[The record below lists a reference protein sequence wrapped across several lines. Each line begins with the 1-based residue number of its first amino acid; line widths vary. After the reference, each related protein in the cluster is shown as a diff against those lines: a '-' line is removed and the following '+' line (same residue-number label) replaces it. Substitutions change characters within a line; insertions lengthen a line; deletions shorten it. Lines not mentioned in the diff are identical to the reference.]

1 MQKAVDLMFKSAYCM
16 CSLNKYTQRNA
27 YNMKKLIAVTLIALT
42 VLTCVFAQATSETA
56 SSEKVYTVAV
66 SCDYPPLEYID
77 DNGNPCGYEV
87 ELIQAVADVMGIKIE
102 IANVSFDGIIAGI
115 QGGQYDIGA
124 SGLTVTDE
132 RKQTVDFTTPVLQFA
147 LSIVTK
153 NDNEDIHSDAD
164 LEGKKTGVQ
173 LGTTCQFAC
182 EDLGLTPYTYDEA
195 PSAVLDLANGNLDA
209 VVLDSVVAEDF
220 VLQNE
225 SYSKVLKIAGSF
237 ENSDD
242 MAMAVKK
249 GNSSLLSLLNEGLEK
264 VKESGKM
271 AELKAKYGLN

>member
-1 MQKAVDLMFKSAYCM
+1 
-16 CSLNKYTQRNA
+16 
-27 YNMKKLIAVTLIALT
+27 MKKLLTISLIVLLT
-42 VLTCVFAQATSETA
+42 VTSLFAQGAKEA
-56 SSEKVYTVAV
+56 AEKVYKVAI
-66 SCDYPPLEYID
+66 SCDYPPLESID
-77 DNGNPCGYEV
+77 DEGNPIGYEV
-87 ELIQAVADVMGIKIE
+87 ELVQAVADAVGIKISIE
-102 IANVSFDGIIAGI
+102 NVTFDGIIAGI

-132 RKQTVDFTTPVLQFA
+132 RKNVVDFTTPVLAFN

-153 NDNEDIHSDAD
+153 NDNSSISSEDG
-164 LEGKKTGVQ
+164 LEGKKVGVQ

-182 EDLGLTPYTYDEA
+182 EDIGITPYTYDEA

-209 VVLDSVVAEDF
+209 VVLDSVVAQDF
-220 VLQNE
+220 VLKNE

-249 GNSSLLSLLNEGLEK
+249 GNSTLLNLLNEGLKK
-264 VKESGKM
+264 VEENGTMNS
-271 AELKAKYGLN
+271 LKAKYGLN

>member
-1 MQKAVDLMFKSAYCM
+1 
-16 CSLNKYTQRNA
+16 
-27 YNMKKLIAVTLIALT
+27 MKKLTALVLITLLALT
-42 VLTCVFAQATSETA
+42 TVFAQGAKEAS
-56 SSEKVYTVAV
+56 SSEKVYTVAI

-77 DNGNPCGYEV
+77 DNGNPAGYEV
-87 ELIQAVADVMGIKIE
+87 ELIQAVAEEAGIKIQ

-124 SGLTVTDE
+124 SGLTITDE
-132 RKQTVDFTTPVLQFA
+132 RKNSVDFTTPILQFA

-153 NDNEDIHSDAD
+153 KDNTTISSDAD
-164 LEGKKTGVQ
+164 LEGKKIGVQ
-173 LGTTCQFAC
+173 LGTTCQFAV
-182 EDLGLTPYTYDEA
+182 EDMGLTPSTYDEA

-209 VVLDSVVAEDF
+209 VVLDSVVASDF
-220 VLQNE
+220 VLENE

-249 GNSSLLSLLNEGLEK
+249 GNSALLSLLNDGLKK
-264 VKESGKM
+264 VEENGKM
-271 AELKAKYGLN
+271 AEIKAKYGLN

>member
-1 MQKAVDLMFKSAYCM
+1 MH
-16 CSLNKYTQRNA
+16 TT
-27 YNMKKLIAVTLIALT
+27 MKKLITFALIALT
-42 VLTCVFAQATSETA
+42 ALSIISAQGAAETKK
-56 SSEKVYTVAV
+56 EDKVYTVAV

-77 DNGNPCGYEV
+77 DNGNAAGYEV
-87 ELIQAVADVMGIKIE
+87 ELIKAVAEEVGIKVQ

-124 SGLTVTDE
+124 SGLTVTEE
-132 RKQTVDFTTPVLQFA
+132 RKASVDFTTPILQFA

-153 NDNEDIHSDAD
+153 NKNESIHSDAD
-164 LEGKKTGVQ
+164 LEGKKIGVQ
-173 LGTTCQFAC
+173 LGTTCQFAV
-182 EDLGLTPYTYDEA
+182 EDLGLTPSTYDEA

-249 GNSSLLSLLNEGLEK
+249 GNSELLNLLNEGLEK
-264 VKESGKM
+264 VKENGTM
-271 AELKAKYGLN
+271 ASLKAKYGLN

>member
-1 MQKAVDLMFKSAYCM
+1 
-16 CSLNKYTQRNA
+16 
-27 YNMKKLIAVTLIALT
+27 MKKLITLTLIAF
-42 VLTCVFAQATSETA
+42 FAFTSLF
-56 SSEKVYTVAV
+56 SSGAKEAQSVEKVYTVAV

-87 ELIQAVADVMGIKIE
+87 ELIQAVADAVDIKVS

-124 SGLTVTDE
+124 SGLTVTEE
-132 RKQTVDFTTPVLQFA
+132 RKNSVDFTSPILQFA

-153 NDNEDIHSDAD
+153 NDNSDITSDSD
-164 LEGKKTGVQ
+164 LEGKKVGVQ

-182 EDLGLTPYTYDEA
+182 EDIGLTPYTYDEA

-220 VLQNE
+220 VLKNE

-249 GNSSLLSLLNEGLEK
+249 GNSELLSLLNEGLKK
-264 VKESGKM
+264 VEESGKM
-271 AELKAKYGLN
+271 SELKSKYGLN

>member
-1 MQKAVDLMFKSAYCM
+1 MQNRVDVIFKRAYC
-16 CSLNKYTQRNA
+16 SPRRKTYIKEEHK
-27 YNMKKLIAVTLIALT
+27 MKKIIMTAL
-42 VLTCVFAQATSETA
+42 VSLLALSLLSAQAAAEKTE
-56 SSEKVYTVAV
+56 EKVYTVAV

-77 DNGNPCGYEV
+77 DNGNPAGYEV
-87 ELIQAVADVMGIKIE
+87 ELIQLAAAEAGIKVQ

-132 RKQTVDFTTPVLQFA
+132 RKQTVDFTSPILQFA
-147 LSIVTK
+147 LSIVTR
-153 NDNEDIHSDAD
+153 NDNSDIHSDAD
-164 LEGKKTGVQ
+164 LEGKKVGVQ

-182 EDLGLTPYTYDEA
+182 EDLGLTPFTYDEA

-220 VLQNE
+220 VLENE

-249 GNSSLLSLLNEGLEK
+249 GNTALLELLDSGLKK
-264 VKESGKM
+264 VEESGKK

>member
-1 MQKAVDLMFKSAYCM
+1 
-16 CSLNKYTQRNA
+16 
-27 YNMKKLIAVTLIALT
+27 MKKLITLTLIVLLALT
-42 VLTCVFAQATSETA
+42 SVFASGAKEASEG
-56 SSEKVYTVAV
+56 SKVYTVAI

-87 ELIQAVADVMGIKIE
+87 ELIQAVAEAAGIKVQ

-124 SGLTVTDE
+124 SGLTVTEE
-132 RKQTVDFTTPVLQFA
+132 RKNSVDFTSPVLQFA

-153 NDNEDIHSDAD
+153 KDNTDISSDAD
-164 LEGKKTGVQ
+164 LEGKKVGVQ

-182 EDLGLTPYTYDEA
+182 EDIGLTPSTYDEA

-220 VLQNE
+220 VLANE

-237 ENSDD
+237 ENTDD

-249 GNSSLLSLLNEGLEK
+249 GNTALLNLLNEGLKK
-264 VKESGKM
+264 VEENGKM

>member
-1 MQKAVDLMFKSAYCM
+1 
-16 CSLNKYTQRNA
+16 
-27 YNMKKLIAVTLIALT
+27 MKKLITLTLIVLLALT
-42 VLTCVFAQATSETA
+42 SVFASGAKEASE
-56 SSEKVYTVAV
+56 SSKVYTVAI

-87 ELIQAVADVMGIKIE
+87 ELIQAVAEAAGIKIQ

-124 SGLTVTDE
+124 SGLTVTEE
-132 RKQTVDFTTPVLQFA
+132 RKNSVDFTSPVLQFA

-153 NDNEDIHSDAD
+153 KDNTDISSDAD
-164 LEGKKTGVQ
+164 LEGKKVGVQ

-182 EDLGLTPYTYDEA
+182 EDIGLTPSTYDEA

-220 VLQNE
+220 VLANE

-237 ENSDD
+237 ENTDD

-249 GNSSLLSLLNEGLEK
+249 GNTALLNLLNEGLKK
-264 VKESGKM
+264 VEENGKM

>member
-1 MQKAVDLMFKSAYCM
+1 
-16 CSLNKYTQRNA
+16 
-27 YNMKKLIAVTLIALT
+27 MKKLITLTLIAL
-42 VLTCVFAQATSETA
+42 FAFTSLFA
-56 SSEKVYTVAV
+56 SGAKEAQSQDKVYTVAI

-87 ELIQAVADVMGIKIE
+87 ELIQAVADAVGIKIA

-124 SGLTVTDE
+124 SGLTVTEE
-132 RKQTVDFTTPVLQFA
+132 RKNSVDFTSPILQFA
-147 LSIVTK
+147 LSIVTSK
-153 NDNEDIHSDAD
+153 DNKDISSDSD
-164 LEGKKTGVQ
+164 LEGKKVGVQ

-182 EDLGLTPYTYDEA
+182 EDIGLTPYTYDEA

-249 GNSSLLSLLNEGLEK
+249 GNSELLSLLNEGLKK
-264 VKESGKM
+264 VEESGKLS
-271 AELKAKYGLN
+271 EIKSKYGLN

>member
-1 MQKAVDLMFKSAYCM
+1 
-16 CSLNKYTQRNA
+16 
-27 YNMKKLIAVTLIALT
+27 MKKIIAVTLIALT
-42 VLTCVFAQATSETA
+42 VLTTLFAQASSETA
-56 SSEKVYTVAV
+56 SSGKVYTVAV

-132 RKQTVDFTTPVLQFA
+132 RKQTVDFSTPILQFA

-164 LEGKKTGVQ
+164 LADKKVGVQ

-182 EDLGLTPYTYDEA
+182 EDLGLAPSTYDEA

-209 VVLDSVVAEDF
+209 VVLDSVVASDF
-220 VLQNE
+220 VLENE

-242 MAMAVKK
+242 MAWAVKK
-249 GNSSLLSLLNEGLEK
+249 GSSALLETLNEGLKK
-264 VKESGKM
+264 VEESGKLS
-271 AELKAKYGLN
+271 EIKAKYGLN

>member
-1 MQKAVDLMFKSAYCM
+1 MH
-16 CSLNKYTQRNA
+16 TE
-27 YNMKKLIAVTLIALT
+27 MKKLIALALITLMAFT
-42 VLTCVFAQATSETA
+42 SVFAQGASEVKTE
-56 SSEKVYTVAV
+56 EKVYTVAV

-87 ELIQAVADVMGIKIE
+87 ELVQAVADAAGIKIQ

-132 RKQTVDFTTPVLQFA
+132 RKQTVDFTTPILQFA

-264 VKESGKM
+264 VKENGKM